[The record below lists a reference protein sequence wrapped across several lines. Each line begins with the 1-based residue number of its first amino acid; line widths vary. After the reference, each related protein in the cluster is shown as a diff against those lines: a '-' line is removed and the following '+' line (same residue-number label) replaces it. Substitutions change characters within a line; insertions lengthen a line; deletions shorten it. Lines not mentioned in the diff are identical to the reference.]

1 LTTATQLLL
10 EDKTIQ
16 HGGKEMKQPQNQHEC
31 NLRAL
36 QSSDLFL
43 LAKLVGKLNLQS
55 LSEIDFNGNQQAVG
69 FAMIGTVLEN
79 LEYCEKEVYDLLSK
93 LGAGTV
99 KEVKEMEADVFLDL
113 VAEVVQ
119 SEGFSKL
126 LGKVQSLLQKSGS
139 VNA

>member
-1 LTTATQLLL
+1 
-10 EDKTIQ
+10 
-16 HGGKEMKQPQNQHEC
+16 MKQPQNQHEC